1 MTRHQPS
8 IRARRGI
15 RAAGAAGTLLVVGV
29 LISGCG
35 SSGSS
40 TPAATTPAGKFQA
53 GYSALSHG
61 NYQSAKDEFTSVVA
75 TNPSLASAQYNLG
88 LAETGLKNNAA
99 AVAAYEKAIA
109 LDPKMTAAMFNLAD
123 LQAST
128 NPKVAIATLRHLLT
142 ITPNDHNAQFNLG
155 YLLEQNGKM
164 AEGKVLLGKAIAGDP
179 ALRSRVPAGMQLP

>member
-1 MTRHQPS
+1 MTRQRPL
-8 IRARRGI
+8 IDAQRGT
-15 RAAGAAGTLLVVGV
+15 RLMAAAGALIVAGA

-40 TPAATTPAGKFQA
+40 TPTTPAGIFQA

-61 NYQSAKDEFTSVVA
+61 NYQSAKDEFTAVLA
-75 TNPSLASAQYNLG
+75 TNPNMASAQYNLG

-99 AVAAYEKAIA
+99 AVAAYQKAIQ

-123 LQAST
+123 LQAASDPT
-128 NPKVAIATLRHLLT
+128 AAIATLRQMLK

-155 YLLEQNGKM
+155 YLLYTNGHV
-164 AEGKVLLGKAIAGDP
+164 AEGKVLLAKAIAADA
-179 ALRSRVPAGMQLP
+179 ALRSRLAPGMKVG

>member
-1 MTRHQPS
+1 MTRQQPS
-8 IRARRGI
+8 IRASRGI
-15 RAAGAAGTLLVVGV
+15 GVAGAAGALLVAGV

-40 TPAATTPAGKFQA
+40 TPTATTPAGKFQA

-61 NYQSAKDEFTSVVA
+61 NYQGAKDEFTAVVA
-75 TNPSLASAQYNLG
+75 TNPTLASAQYNLG
-88 LAETGLKNNAA
+88 LAESGLKNNAA
-99 AVAAYEKAIA
+99 AAAAYEKAIA

-128 NPKVAIATLRHLLT
+128 NPQAAIATLRHLLT

-155 YLLEQNGKM
+155 YLLEQNGKV
-164 AEGKVLLGKAIAGDP
+164 AEGKALLGKAIAGDP
-179 ALRSRVPAGMQLP
+179 ALRSRVPAGMKLP